1 MYGTVAH
8 LKVKPGQMDA
18 FKALMDDFN
27 TNRRPK
33 GYLGEVVYQM
43 DSNPNE
49 LMMAVFFDSK
59 ETYHANANDPEQD
72 KEYRKMRE
80 LLDADPEWHDGEVMH
95 QFWVK

>member
-8 LKVKPGQMDA
+8 MKVKPGQMDA

-33 GYLGEVVYQM
+33 GYLGEIVYQM
-43 DSNPNE
+43 DSSPNE
-49 LMMAVFFDSK
+49 LTLAVFFDSK
-59 ETYHANANDPEQD
+59 ERYHANANDPEQD
-72 KEYRKMRE
+72 KAYRKMRE